1 MEKEVID
8 VKLLAQTIDYDP
20 SLVSTKEGYFDM
32 EKWLNILHCN
42 PLSNPDMGMKMVIFS
57 CERNNGKTYA
67 GWNYDNKFWSSKDFK
82 WRIAFAKPL
91 EEDRKAYQMAFKTAY
106 EGIFETK
113 GNKIMKYT
121 YDNDGRIVSSMECG
135 AFVSINLQ
143 EKYKSTPSNSL
154 RKNNDDEKGGFI
166 NYHMLFWDEFN
177 EKKQTSLGFFK
188 DFTNLLSTVGRRNDP
203 FLTLLIGNKVNAN
216 SDIYTKFCLNTNRKD
231 LTKTYIQKIYTPK
244 TNEFIGYYID
254 IGSQVYNKLGNKE
267 TLANKVAQ
275 FDKGANRMFNEGGF
289 LEGQI
294 YNVLNYTLFTN
305 KKVINNIRL
314 GEFLYEYGTFINEE
328 YTGNTPKYYVEQV
341 DDPVANVIA
350 LDTIGFMRGGINL
363 NREDG
368 VEVANMFIKQSKM
381 KMIFYDS
388 FDTMLLLEQWM
399 SRLGDLSKI

>member
-1 MEKEVID
+1 MEEID
-8 VKLLAQTIDYDP
+8 VKALAETIDYNPDI
-20 SLVSTKEGYFDM
+20 VSTKEGYFDM
-32 EKWLNILHCN
+32 EKWLNLLQCN
-42 PLSNPDMGMKMVIFS
+42 PLSCSEMGRKIVIFS
-57 CERNNGKTYA
+57 CGRNNGKTYA
-67 GWNYDNKFWSSKDFK
+67 GWNFDNRFWDSKNFK

-91 EEDRKAYQMAFKTAY
+91 EEDRKMYQMSFKTAY

-121 YDNDGRIVSSMECG
+121 YNQDGKVIDSIECG

-154 RKNNDDEKGGFI
+154 RKNNEEEKGGFI

-177 EKKQTSLGFFK
+177 EKKQSTLGFFK
-188 DFTNLLSTVGRRNDP
+188 DFTNLISTVARKNEP

-231 LTKTYIQKIYTPK
+231 LTKTYIQKIYTPNSNK
-244 TNEFIGYYID
+244 FIGYYID
-254 IGSQVYNKLGNKE
+254 VGSQVYRRLNNE
-267 TLANKVAQ
+267 DDLANQIAE
-275 FDKGANRMFNEGGF
+275 FDKSTNRMFNEGGF
-289 LEGQI
+289 LEGQM

-305 KKVINNIRL
+305 KKVINNVRL

-328 YTGNTPKYYVEQV
+328 YTGKEAKYYIEAV
-341 DDPVANVIA
+341 DTPVASVVA
-350 LDTIGFMRGGINL
+350 LDTLGFMRGGINL
-363 NREDG
+363 NREDA

-381 KMIFYDS
+381 KKIFYDS